1 MVRLLLDH
9 GADVNLSAGPGET
22 PFIISCIYG
31 RASTARLLLERG
43 ADISRRAKRG
53 TAFRPGSGRPTKY
66 YYPHDVAFN
75 NGHPAMGAWL
85 ERIRATGWTCYLSTP
100 RYELVVLRALV
111 ARGRARRQRARFGKE
126 HVRALQYAR
135 TLDFLFPDDQ
145 PQANKPRLP
154 NSVFPLVARYY
165 VAADCGPRRRPPPP
179 PKPLPPRQDE
189 TRRGKLSRRTTGRE
203 PVAAAPDSKEAP

>member
-165 VAADCGPRRRPPPP
+165 CGGLWAEEETAAAAEAAASETRR
-179 PKPLPPRQDE
+179 DE
-189 TRRGKLSRRTTGRE
+189 TRKIIEAHDRARARRRG
-203 PVAAAPDSKEAP
+203 A